1 MRPFQ
6 GMSIL
11 FVDNK
16 TADQIHL
23 KQIFSP
29 YYRCYFSNSG
39 KTALKLYRKKKPA
52 MVVCDID
59 LSDIS
64 GAQFCQQL
72 KRTEQEVCLII
83 LSACHEKVIRIQAL
97 KAGAKAFI
105 DKSLDDDEI
114 FLRVNNL
121 HPYGVAFHKTETQ
134 EDNTLTKQLQDAF
147 SQYYFSSNPKEKRIT
162 VISVAKKLALS
173 SRSLQR
179 KLKQETRLSFS
190 EHHCHYRLEKS
201 QQLLQQGYHS
211 SEIAHMLC
219 FSSPSHFSC
228 CFKKKYCM
236 TPSHYV
242 ASLNVKI
249 SSNAEFLFQI
259 RSARKVHNH
268 STQRMRSF
276 TLG

>member
-1 MRPFQ
+1 MRIFQ
-6 GMSIL
+6 GRNIL
-11 FVDNK
+11 LVNNK
-16 TADQIHL
+16 TADQTHL

-39 KTALKLYRKKKPA
+39 KTALELYRKKKPA
-52 MVVCDID
+52 MVVCDIE

-64 GAQFCQQL
+64 GVQFCQQL
-72 KRTEQEVCLII
+72 QHTEQEVCLII
-83 LSACHEKVIRIQAL
+83 LSTCYNKIVRIQAL

-121 HPYGVAFHKTETQ
+121 HPCGIPFHKTETQ

-147 SQYYFSSNPKEKRIT
+147 FQYYFSSPPKEKKIT
-162 VISVAKKLALS
+162 VISVAKELALS
-173 SRSLQR
+173 NRGLQR
-179 KLKQETRLSFS
+179 KLKQETGLTFS

-211 SEIAHMLC
+211 SEIAHLLC
-219 FSSPSHFSC
+219 FSSPSHFSY

-236 TPSHYV
+236 TPSYYIEN
-242 ASLNVKI
+242 LNVKTT
-249 SSNAEFLFQI
+249 A
-259 RSARKVHNH
+259 
-268 STQRMRSF
+268 
-276 TLG
+276 